1 MRPTTA
7 MPPITPPIIA
17 PIFDEED
24 DEGVGGTGEGV
35 GVGDFDGL
43 GGVEAGETG
52 EGGGPGG
59 SVYTLLIKGA
69 HEEVTGVV
77 AGVVDAGKFKLP
89 AHFKPFPPGDSGSNG
104 QSMSSKGEELD
115 IQTTTTF
122 RFLVPASHSIQAFF
136 PNAAES

>member
-1 MRPTTA
+1 MMPPTMRPTTA
-7 MPPITPPIIA
+7 MPPMTPPIIA

-69 HEEVTGVV
+69 HEEGTRIV
-77 AGVVDAGKFKLP
+77 AGVVYAGKFKDPRQLKPLP
-89 AHFKPFPPGDSGSNG
+89 
-104 QSMSSKGEELD
+104 
-115 IQTTTTF
+115 
-122 RFLVPASHSIQAFF
+122 
-136 PNAAES
+136 